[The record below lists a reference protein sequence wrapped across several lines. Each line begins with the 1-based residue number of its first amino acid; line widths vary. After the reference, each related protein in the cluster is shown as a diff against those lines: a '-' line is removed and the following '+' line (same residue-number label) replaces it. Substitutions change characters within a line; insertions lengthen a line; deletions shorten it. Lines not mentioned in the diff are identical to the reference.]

1 MKYPEEGA
9 LNAFSGLNLKQTI
22 VSCCLDLHQCW
33 QNKKSW
39 EEIAVSC
46 NLNIHEC
53 WHKGDSG
60 KGGIQKYLK
69 ISHNGGGYKLMTDFI
84 NEIRNYNSK
93 KNSL

>member
-1 MKYPEEGA
+1 
-9 LNAFSGLNLKQTI
+9 L
-22 VSCCLDLHQCW
+22 
-33 QNKKSW
+33 

-53 WHKGDSG
+53 WLKGDSG

-84 NEIRNYNSK
+84 NEVCETTTLK
-93 KNSL
+93 KTLFSSNLIFLTPVHN